1 MFKEGRISHKKSR
14 LDDLKLASTAYQAC
28 GAAIVMMDRQY
39 KVLNIN
45 HAFTEIT
52 GFSLAEIEGKSFDS
66 IYDASFHLAI
76 YEEIILS
83 VKEKEFWRGE
93 LFICRKTNNRFPAMV
108 LINAIK
114 GGDGSISNVV
124 ALFLDISE
132 HRQLEDELRYHA
144 EIDPLTRLP
153 NRKSFSQYLDA
164 ALASAKRFNYA
175 VGVLYLDLDGF
186 KQVNDC
192 LGHGQ
197 GDSVLIEVAQRLM
210 RCIRE
215 VDTVA
220 RLGGDEFVIV
230 LNGTSK
236 ELISLTAQRIID
248 SLTMTVTGKS
258 IELPIS
264 ASVGIAVYP
273 ADSITPHELIKYADE
288 AMYSAKHNG
297 KSQFCWHKNS
307 TP

>member
-1 MFKEGRISHKKSR
+1 
-14 LDDLKLASTAYQAC
+14 
-28 GAAIVMMDRQY
+28 
-39 KVLNIN
+39 
-45 HAFTEIT
+45 
-52 GFSLAEIEGKSFDS
+52 
-66 IYDASFHLAI
+66 
-76 YEEIILS
+76 
-83 VKEKEFWRGE
+83 
-93 LFICRKTNNRFPAMV
+93 
-108 LINAIK
+108 
-114 GGDGSISNVV
+114 
-124 ALFLDISE
+124 LFLDISE

-144 EIDPLTRLP
+144 EIDPLTGLH
-153 NRKSFSQYLDA
+153 NRKSFSQNLNT

-186 KQVNDC
+186 KQINDG

-210 RCIRE
+210 CCIRE

-236 ELISLTAQRIID
+236 ELISLTAQRIIE
-248 SLTMTVTGKS
+248 SLTMTVKGKG
-258 IELPIS
+258 IELQIS

-273 ADSITPHELIKYADE
+273 ADSIAPLELIKYADE

-297 KSQFCWHKNS
+297 KSQVCWHKNS

>member
-1 MFKEGRISHKKSR
+1 MGNINHKKLR
-14 LDDLKLASTAYQAC
+14 LDSLKLAATAYQAC
-28 GAAIVMMDRQY
+28 GGAMLIMDAQY
-39 KVLNIN
+39 KVLNSN
-45 HAFTEIT
+45 PAFTDIT
-52 GFSLAEIEGKSFDS
+52 GFSLVEIEGKSITS
-66 IYDASFHLAI
+66 IYGASLHQTTH
-76 YEEIILS
+76 EEIIFS

-93 LFICRKTNNRFPAMV
+93 LFICRKTQDMFPAMV
-108 LINAIK
+108 LINVIK
-114 GGDGSISNVV
+114 RFDGCISHTV
-124 ALFLDISE
+124 ALLFDISD
-132 HRQLEDELRYHA
+132 HKQVEDELRYHA

-153 NRKSFSQYLDA
+153 NRKSFAQNLDA
-164 ALASAKRFNYA
+164 ALASAKRFNYT

-186 KQVNDC
+186 KQINDG

-197 GDSVLIEVAQRLM
+197 GDNVLIEVAQRLM

-248 SLTMTVTGKS
+248 ALTMTVKEKG
-258 IELPIS
+258 IELQIS
-264 ASVGIAVYP
+264 ASIGIAVYP
-273 ADSITPHELIKYADE
+273 ADSIAPHELIKYADD

-297 KSQFCWHKNS
+297 KSQFCWHVNS
-307 TP
+307 TAE